1 MTPERWQQINEV
13 FHSALACS
21 PSHRAAFLRQVCAND
36 VWLRL
41 EVESLIESHEHSDGF
56 IDKPADDVA
65 AGFLTGTQTRLNSG
79 QQIGHYKIKSL
90 LGVGGMGEVYL
101 AQDLKLGRQVA
112 LKLLPAEFTRHK
124 ERVRRFE
131 QEARAASALNHPNI
145 VTIYEI
151 GRSHSSHYIATEF
164 IDGETLRQ
172 YTTRWQSLSANGFS
186 SKDWRMDI
194 GQVLEIAT
202 QIASALAA
210 AHEVGI
216 VHRDIKPENIMLRR
230 DGFVKVLDFGLA
242 KLALPQESATN
253 AEAPRGSIVSTNPG
267 MVMGTVHYMSPEQAR
282 GLDVDAR
289 SDVWSLGVVL
299 FEMIA
304 GRAPFEGE
312 TPSHVIVSI
321 LEKEPLALTSNSEV
335 PEELERIVMKVLR
348 KNKEQRYQTASNLS
362 EDLKSLKQELAVEAS
377 LKRPSRPDKNR
388 RITSTDSAKKRVTAV
403 GPPSEAHSFL
413 VGAAKLT
420 HSAEYLTSKIKNSR
434 QAAPALILTLVLLV
448 VGAALGL
455 NTLLRHDLPS
465 STNRGAPFE
474 AIEFNR
480 LTNTGKV
487 KDAVISLDG
496 KYVAYVGADGG
507 KDSIWLRQVSTSN
520 NMEIV
525 QPADIQY
532 YGPTFSN
539 DSRYLYY
546 VVKKRNETIG
556 VLHRVR
562 VPGGIPT
569 RLIIDVDGPIS
580 LSPDGTQLTFV
591 RGSSS
596 GERALMLANADGTG
610 EHKLASRY
618 GYEAFYFGGPSW
630 SPDGKSIACGA
641 GNADATGR
649 YMSVVAV
656 GVADGSVKPLSTQ
669 KWRGIGRVAWQ
680 KDGKGLI
687 LAATDQGRG
696 SPHQLWYLS
705 YPDGEARRLTR
716 DLHDYSGVS
725 LTSDSTALVSKQT
738 QTISSVWIGPN
749 ADADRAKEVLSN
761 KYDGYND
768 FYSVFS
774 WMPNGQIVYTSLI
787 HGAPSIWVMTAQG
800 TGNKQ
805 LTLDSGSNSF
815 PSATSDARYVV
826 FVSDRTRFTNVWRMD
841 IDGSNPKQLTNGDDD
856 SWAWCSPDGQWVVYH
871 SLALGKRTLR
881 RVSIN
886 GGDSQQ
892 VTDYIS
898 ICPVVSRDGKWIS
911 SYYRPETKAPWKM
924 AIIPFDGGPP
934 VKIFDV
940 PENVVLQSLMRLT
953 PDGRALAY
961 ITSRNGVSNI
971 WIQPLDGT
979 SPRQLT
985 NFKSDQ
991 IFWYDWSPDGRQLAV
1006 SRGTVT
1012 SDVVLIKDLQ

>member
-1 MTPERWQQINEV
+1 MTPERWQQINEL

-21 PSHRAAFLRQVCAND
+21 RSDRAAFLRQVCGND
-36 VWLRL
+36 EWLRR
-41 EVESLIESHEHSDGF
+41 EVESLIESHEHSDSF

-65 AGFLTGTQTRLNSG
+65 AGLLTGAQTRLNTG

-112 LKLLPAEFTRHK
+112 LKLLPAELTRQQ

-151 GRSHSSHYIATEF
+151 ERSNSSHFIATEF
-164 IDGETLRQ
+164 IDGKTLRQ
-172 YTTRWQSLSANGFS
+172 HMTKSQRADRDGSGAAS
-186 SKDWRMDI
+186 RMDI
-194 GQVLEIAT
+194 VQVLDIAT

-210 AHEVGI
+210 AHAAGI
-216 VHRDIKPENIMLRR
+216 VHRDIKPENVMLRL
-230 DGFVKVLDFGLA
+230 DGFVKLLDFGLA
-242 KLALPQESATN
+242 KLALPQVATMD
-253 AEAPRGSIVSTNPG
+253 AEVPHGSMVSTNPG
-267 MVMGTVHYMSPEQAR
+267 VVMGTTQYMSPEQAR

-289 SDVWSLGVVL
+289 TDIWSLGVVL
-299 FEMIA
+299 YEMVT

-312 TPSHVIVSI
+312 TSSHVIVSI
-321 LEKEPLALTSNSEV
+321 LEKEPFPLARHSEV
-335 PEELERIVMKVLR
+335 PEDLELIVMRALC
-348 KNKEQRYQTASNLS
+348 KNKEERYQTAGDLAH
-362 EDLKSLKQELAVEAS
+362 DLKSLRQELAVEAR
-377 LKRPSRPDKNR
+377 LKRSFPPDSNGRETAPSSGGQTVLGVVPH
-388 RITSTDSAKKRVTAV
+388 
-403 GPPSEAHSFL
+403 SEARTLS
-413 VGAAKLT
+413 VDAARPT
-420 HSAEYLTSKIKNSR
+420 FSAEYVTSRIKTLKQGPTLILAIFLLTVGVTLGLYKLLSR
-434 QAAPALILTLVLLV
+434 DLKPTNAAAPFQT
-448 VGAALGL
+448 
-455 NTLLRHDLPS
+455 
-465 STNRGAPFE
+465 
-474 AIEFNR
+474 IEFNR

-496 KYVAYVGADGG
+496 KYVAYVAGDDG

-520 NMEIV
+520 NLEIV
-525 QPADIQY
+525 PPADIQY
-532 YGPTFSN
+532 YGATFSN
-539 DSRYLYY
+539 DSQYLYY

-556 VLHRVR
+556 VLHRVP
-562 VPGGIPT
+562 VLGGIAT
-569 RLIIDVDGPIS
+569 KLIVDVDGPIS

-596 GERALMLANADGTG
+596 GERALMLANADGTD
-610 EHKLASRY
+610 ERKLASRY
-618 GYEAFYFGGPSW
+618 GHEAFYFGGPSW

-656 GVADGSVKPLSTQ
+656 QVTDGSVKPLSTQ

-680 KDGKGLI
+680 QDGKGLI
-687 LAATDQGRG
+687 LTATDQGRG

-705 YPDGEARRLTR
+705 YPNGEVRRLTR
-716 DLHDYSGVS
+716 DLHDYDGVS

-738 QTISSVWIGPN
+738 QTISSVWIAPN

-805 LTLDSGSNSF
+805 LTLDSSSNSF

-826 FVSDRTRFTNVWRMD
+826 FVSDRSRFTSVWRMD
-841 IDGSNPKQLTNGDDD
+841 IDGNNAKQLTNGDDD

-886 GGDSQQ
+886 GGDSEQL
-892 VTDYIS
+892 TDYIS
-898 ICPVVSRDGKWIS
+898 ICPVVSRDGRWIS
-911 SYYRPETKAPWKM
+911 CYYRPETKAPWKL

-934 VKIFDV
+934 VKTFDV
-940 PENVVLQSLMRLT
+940 PQNVVLQSLMRLT
-953 PDGRALAY
+953 PDGLALAY
-961 ITSRNGVSNI
+961 ITSRNGISNI
-971 WIQPLDGT
+971 WLQPLDGT
-979 SPRQLT
+979 SPKQLT

-991 IFWYDWSPDGRQLAV
+991 IFWFDWSPDGRQLAV
-1006 SRGTVT
+1006 SRGAVT
-1012 SDVVLIKDLQ
+1012 SDVVLIKDLR